1 MNRSGDPKSFFA
13 SSQRSDNQKF
23 RTEDKKNW
31 ILQQTVR
38 RLVPSHPM
46 LFGVFISVL
55 ISIAITAMQTW
66 APWIGEY
73 HDTHKRVVQAVLFT
87 GIYFIVYVYGLRAWR
102 YRSVFWPSICILFLL
117 HVLGVFFYSNHVEP
131 ILVWQW
137 PLVGFVE
144 YYGTAFFLDWATR
157 RFDHDARHKPANVEP
172 GT

>member
-1 MNRSGDPKSFFA
+1 MTAFSIRKS
-13 SSQRSDNQKF
+13 
-23 RTEDKKNW
+23 
-31 ILQQTVR
+31 
-38 RLVPSHPM
+38 VPSHPM

-55 ISIAITAMQTW
+55 ISIAIIAMQTW

-73 HDTHKRVVQAVLFT
+73 HDTHKRPVQAVLFT

-102 YRSVFWPSICILFLL
+102 HRSVFWPSICILFLL
-117 HVLGVFFYSNHVEP
+117 HVLGVFFYTNHVEP

-144 YYGTAFFLDWATR
+144 YYGIAFFLDWATR
-157 RFDHDARHKPANVEP
+157 RFGHDARHKPANVAP